1 MGFAAAA
8 AAFGDPLHLM
18 KSKGLLRVPI
28 FPLAGA
34 LLFPRAQLPLHIFEQ
49 RYRAMVRDALSGDKL
64 IGMVQPKHVLSDAPG
79 GVEGNEQEPPKLFGT
94 GCLGEIVSSEELPDG
109 RYNIVLEGR
118 ERFRI
123 AAEADVTT
131 PYRQVDADRSG
142 FDDDADPDPLA
153 SIQRAEL
160 EREARRYADALGY
173 AVDWEAVSRLDDE
186 MLVNGIAQIAPLD
199 PGSKQ
204 ALLEACNLA
213 VRADLLVQ
221 FMQFQRLLPGGAE
234 GPETMQ

>member
-1 MGFAAAA
+1 
-8 AAFGDPLHLM
+8 M
-18 KSKGLLRVPI
+18 KSRALLRVPI

-34 LLFPRAQLPLHIFEQ
+34 LLFPRAQLPLHIFEP
-49 RYRAMVRDALSGDKL
+49 RYQAMVRDALASDKL
-64 IGMVQPKHVLSDAPG
+64 IGMVQSKDG
-79 GVEGNEQEPPKLFGT
+79 QEPPQLFGT

-109 RYNIVLEGR
+109 RFNIVLEGT

-123 AAEADVTT
+123 AGEADVTT
-131 PYRQVDADRSG
+131 PYRQVDADLSG
-142 FDDDADPDPLA
+142 FDDDADPEPLA

-160 EREARRYADALGY
+160 ERESRRYADALGY

-204 ALLEACNLA
+204 ALLEASNLS

-221 FMQFQRLLPGGAE
+221 FMQFQRMLPGGAD